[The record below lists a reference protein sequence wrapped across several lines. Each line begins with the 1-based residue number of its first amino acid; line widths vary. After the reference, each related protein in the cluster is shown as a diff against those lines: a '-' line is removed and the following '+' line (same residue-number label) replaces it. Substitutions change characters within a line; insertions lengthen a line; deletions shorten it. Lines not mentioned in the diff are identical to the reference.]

1 WQWWRVRL
9 AGWNCGASPAEAD
22 VEAESQVVAER
33 RAVHAEDVLERQL
46 RPGVKV
52 VVRRPGRTD
61 DDGNGPRL
69 PWPRHE
75 PVARGDGTLEHA
87 ADIQRDS
94 LVRLEDELASQG
106 VDPAIERRPS
116 VDLVPDLGREDEGE
130 PASPAHARDG
140 TQDERDTLRAGLVSD
155 VDRGRDL

>member
-1 WQWWRVRL
+1 
-9 AGWNCGASPAEAD
+9 
-22 VEAESQVVAER
+22 
-33 RAVHAEDVLERQL
+33 
-46 RPGVKV
+46 GVKV
-52 VVRRPGRTD
+52 VGRRPGRTD

-116 VDLVPDLGREDEGE
+116 LDLVPDLGREDEGK

-140 TQDERDTLRAGLVSD
+140 AQDERNALRAGLVSD
-155 VDRGRDL
+155 VDRGRDLHGTFGQDQEARARVHTRRVPEALAFPNTEAVGRAGSETQ